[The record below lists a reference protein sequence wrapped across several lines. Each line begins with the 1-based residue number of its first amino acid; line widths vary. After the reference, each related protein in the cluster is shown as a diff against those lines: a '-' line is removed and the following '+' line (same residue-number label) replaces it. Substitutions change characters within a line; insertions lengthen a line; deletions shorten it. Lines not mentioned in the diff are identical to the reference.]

1 MCMHDVNAYGWG
13 INLWTAEVPK
23 YCGVPLLSPSFCL
36 SGIHNPQRRGGLR
49 DLVKEESW
57 MEPAEGGGELA
68 GVTGVKFKG
77 SGWEHRHINKSTG
90 AQAIKT

>member
-1 MCMHDVNAYGWG
+1 M
-13 INLWTAEVPK
+13 
-23 YCGVPLLSPSFCL
+23 
-36 SGIHNPQRRGGLR
+36 
-49 DLVKEESW
+49 KEESW
-57 MEPAEGGGELA
+57 LELGEGGGKLA